1 MIFLDFHNHILHN
14 TKFTNRMEY
23 YEEMAM
29 RKQYPLA
36 AKHTAISFES
46 FSQEVT
52 RINPVGSIL
61 KDFEVVT
68 EL

>member
-1 MIFLDFHNHILHN
+1 
-14 TKFTNRMEY
+14 MEY
-23 YEEMAM
+23 YEEMAI

-52 RINPVGSIL
+52 WINPVGIIL
-61 KDFEVVT
+61 KDFEVVP